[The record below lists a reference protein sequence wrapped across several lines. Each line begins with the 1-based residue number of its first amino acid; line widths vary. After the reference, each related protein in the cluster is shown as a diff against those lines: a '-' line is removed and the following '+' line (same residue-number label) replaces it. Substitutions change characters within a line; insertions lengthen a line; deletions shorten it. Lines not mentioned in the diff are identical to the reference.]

1 MIRRDAKAVS
11 PVVAVMLLLLITVV
25 LAATVYVVATSFS
38 SEINVRP
45 YVGFA
50 QVAGNLTSTTIL
62 VAEVSQANIHL
73 SAFRTLLL
81 VDDVSDP
88 TSEINPLNVGT
99 RGSVTFT
106 SIDAYLSAGD
116 RFVVT
121 FGPGHSYSLRLLWV
135 NGGEQIQYH
144 EWVA

>member
-1 MIRRDAKAVS
+1 MLQRDPKALS

-25 LAATVYVVATSFS
+25 LASTVYIVATSFS

-50 QVAGNLTSTTIL
+50 RIAGNLSSTTIL

-99 RGSVTFT
+99 YGSVTFT
-106 SIDAYLSAGD
+106 SIDAFLSSGD

-121 FGPGHSYSLRLLWV
+121 FAPGHLYSLRLLWV
-135 NGGEQIQYH
+135 NGGEQLQYL